1 VATSSLPDEGRAGP
15 RIEVG
20 VIGSARID
28 AGDPRYAEA
37 ERLGRAL
44 AQQGWVVVTGGYG
57 GLMGAASGGAAAEGG
72 HTVGL
77 PMSDWKHLTP
87 HESNTELRWSSDYA
101 ERIRHL
107 LSADVV
113 VALPGGVGTLSE
125 AAMVWAAAQTE
136 EGAARLVLVGEPW
149 ARVRD
154 VIGSEL
160 VVDAADVALARC
172 VDSVDGVVAAIH
184 EALASDTETRG
195 PRG

>member
-1 VATSSLPDEGRAGP
+1 VATSSSRDEAGR
-15 RIEVG
+15 RVEVG
-20 VIGSARID
+20 VIGSARITPD
-28 AGDPRYAEA
+28 DSRYADA
-37 ERLGRAL
+37 EGLGRAL
-44 AQQGWVVVTGGYG
+44 AKQQWTVVTGGYG
-57 GLMGAASGGAAAEGG
+57 GLMGATSSGAAAEGG

-77 PMSDWKHLTP
+77 PMMDWKHLAP
-87 HESNTELRWSSDYA
+87 HESNAELRWSADYS

-136 EGAARLVLVGEPW
+136 EGAARLVLVGAPW

-172 VDSVDGVVAAIH
+172 VDTVEGVVDAIH
-184 EALASDTETRG
+184 EVLTSETKSRG
-195 PRG
+195 ARG